1 MTIDSHIDY
10 LHRHGVADMHF
21 DLLMDLYEKRH
32 RKGVLGEDHWPALHD
47 GNVGVLFSAIYLE
60 DKYLPEQA
68 LRVALGQIARLR
80 VEVDADD
87 RFAICTTFQQI
98 EAARAAGKV
107 ALVITM
113 EGVEPLGNDI
123 DMLRVFYEMGV
134 RSIGLTHARR
144 NMAAEGGVFAPSG
157 SSPQGLTRFGKE
169 IIRQCEALGILVDLA
184 HLNPAGTDDVLA
196 MATKPLILSHTNPR
210 AFYNI
215 ERNST
220 DAHIKG
226 VAQLGGVV
234 GINSVLVSNVQSEAT
249 LDRFID
255 HIEHMI
261 GLAGIDHVGLGLDFF
276 EFIYNAMPAEER
288 RRLDALATVCFVPE
302 LRDHSHTR
310 NLTRRLIER
319 GFADADIEK
328 ILYGN
333 VMRVLAQ
340 ILD

>member
-1 MTIDSHIDY
+1 MTIDSRIDS
-10 LHRHGVADMHF
+10 LHKHGIADMHF

-32 RKGVLGEDHWPALHD
+32 RKGVLGEDHWPALHAGD
-47 GNVGVLFSAIYLE
+47 VGVLFSAIYLE
-60 DKYLPEQA
+60 GKYLPEQG

-80 VEVDADD
+80 IEVDADD
-87 RFAICTTFQQI
+87 RFVICTSLKQI

-113 EGVEPLGNDI
+113 EGVEPLGSDI
-123 DMLRVFYEMGV
+123 DMLRVFYELGV
-134 RSIGLTHARR
+134 RSVGLTHARR
-144 NMAAEGGVFAPSG
+144 NMAAEGGVFAPRG
-157 SSPQGLTRFGKE
+157 SSPQGLTSFGKE
-169 IIRQCEALGILVDLA
+169 IIRQCESLGIIVDLA

-210 AFYNI
+210 AYYDI

-226 VAQLGGVV
+226 VAQLGGVI
-234 GINSVLVSNVQSEAT
+234 GLNAVLVSNIPSETT
-249 LDRFID
+249 LDRFVD
-255 HIEHMI
+255 HIEHVI
-261 GLAGIDHVGLGLDFF
+261 KIAGIDHVGLGLDFF
-276 EFIYNAMPAEER
+276 EFIYNAMPADER

-319 GFADADIEK
+319 GFSDADIEK
-328 ILYGN
+328 ILYKN
-333 VMRVLAQ
+333 VMRVVEE
-340 ILD
+340 ILS

>member
-1 MTIDSHIDY
+1 MTHTHIDH
-10 LHRHGVADMHF
+10 LHRFGIADMHF

-32 RKGVLGEDHWPALHD
+32 RKGVLGDDHWPALQA

-80 VEVDADD
+80 AEVDADH
-87 RFAICTTFQQI
+87 RFAICTSFAQI
-98 EAARAAGKV
+98 EAARAAGQI

-123 DMLRVFYEMGV
+123 DLLRVFYELGV

-144 NMAAEGGVFAPSG
+144 NMAGEGGVFAPSG
-157 SSPQGLTRFGKE
+157 SSPQGLTRLGKA
-169 IIRQCEALGILVDLA
+169 IIRQCESLGILVDLA

-234 GINSVLVSNVQSEAT
+234 GINAVLVSDVQSEAT

-255 HIEHMI
+255 HIAHVI
-261 GLAGIDHVGLGLDFF
+261 AIAGVDHVGLGLDFF
-276 EFIYNAMPAEER
+276 EFIYNAMPDEAR
-288 RRLDALATVCFVPE
+288 RRLDAMAKICFVPA
-302 LRDHSHTR
+302 LRDHSHLR

-319 GFADADIEK
+319 GFADTDIEK
-328 ILYGN
+328 ILFRN
-333 VMRVLAQ
+333 VMRVVQQTLK
-340 ILD
+340 

>member
-1 MTIDSHIDY
+1 MTNTRINH
-10 LHRHGVADMHF
+10 LHRHGIADMHF

-32 RKGVLGEDHWPALHD
+32 RTGVLGADHWPALQA

-87 RFAICTTFQQI
+87 RFAICTSYAQI
-98 EAARAAGKV
+98 EAARTAGQV

-123 DMLRVFYEMGV
+123 DMLRVFYELGV

-144 NMAAEGGVFAPSG
+144 NMAAEGGVFAPAG

-169 IIRQCEALGILVDLA
+169 IIRQCESLGILVDLA

-196 MATKPLILSHTNPR
+196 MATRPLILSHTNPR
-210 AFYNI
+210 AFYDI
-215 ERNST
+215 ERNSN

-234 GINSVLVSNVQSEAT
+234 GINAVLVSNVQSEAT

-255 HIEHMI
+255 HIEHVI
-261 GLAGIDHVGLGLDFF
+261 TIAGVDHVGLGLDFF

-333 VMRVLAQ
+333 VMRVMAQ
-340 ILD
+340 GLK

>member
-1 MTIDSHIDY
+1 MTTDSRIDQ
-10 LHRHGVADMHF
+10 LHRHGIADMHF

-32 RKGVLGEDHWPALHD
+32 RAGVLGADHWPALHA
-47 GNVGVLFSAIYLE
+47 GNIGVLFSAIYLE
-60 DKYLPEQA
+60 GKYLPEQA
-68 LRVALGQIARLR
+68 LRVALGQIVRLR
-80 VEVDADD
+80 IEVDGDD
-87 RFAICTTFQQI
+87 RFAICTSFKQI
-98 EAARAAGKV
+98 EAARAAGKI

-123 DMLRVFYEMGV
+123 DMLRVFYELGV

-144 NMAAEGGVFAPSG
+144 NMAAEGGVFAPRG
-157 SSPQGLTRFGKE
+157 SSPQGLTSLGRE
-169 IIRQCEALGILVDLA
+169 IIRQCEALGILIDLA

-210 AFYNI
+210 AFYDI

-226 VAQLGGVV
+226 VAQLGGVI
-234 GINSVLVSNVQSEAT
+234 GINSVLVSNIPSEVT

-255 HIEHMI
+255 HIEHVI
-261 GLAGIDHVGLGLDFF
+261 KIAGIDHVGLGLDFF

-288 RRLDALATVCFVPE
+288 RRLDALATVCFVPD

-319 GFADADIEK
+319 GFSDADIEK
-328 ILYGN
+328 ILYRN
-333 VMRVLAQ
+333 VMRVIKAVMS
-340 ILD
+340 